1 MDVAAEPDFRAL
13 FEAAPGL
20 YLVLTPALVIVGVS
34 DAYLRATMTK
44 RGEVLGRALFEV
56 FPDNP
61 DDPDA
66 TGVSNLKA
74 SLERVLRLRMPDAMA
89 VQKYDVRR
97 PDGGFEERYWSP
109 LNTPVLDAKGE
120 VQWIIHRVEDVT
132 ELVRL
137 KREEAEWDSATGEQQ
152 LIISQLQAANEE
164 LARSRQALQ
173 QGEAHLRS
181 ILETVP
187 DAMVVI
193 DERGLI
199 QSFSAAAE
207 RLFGLTTEE
216 VRGRNVSMLMPPPY
230 RQEHDGYLARYLRT
244 GERRIIGTGRVVI
257 GQRKDGS
264 TFPMELSVGEI
275 AVEGRRQF
283 TGFVRD
289 LTERQENERRLH
301 EVQSELLHVT
311 RVSEMGQM
319 GSTLAHELNQ
329 PLTAVSNYLAALRR
343 LVASPNFD
351 AKHADE
357 IFTRATAQASRAGE
371 IIRRLR
377 EFLSKGD
384 TERRIESVNHV
395 VEEACALALVGARS
409 QGVTVL
415 MRLDP
420 AAPNAVIDKIQMQQV
435 ILNLVRNAIE
445 AMAAAPQRELN
456 ILTER
461 RADDMIEI
469 AVADTGPGIAESIRD
484 KLFQPFVTTKESGMG
499 VGLSICRSIV
509 EAHGG
514 KLWADA
520 GTGGGTVFRLTIPQ
534 VS

>member
-1 MDVAAEPDFRAL
+1 MDNPSGPDFRAL

-20 YLVLTPALVIVGVS
+20 YLVLTPALVIVGAS

-44 RGEVLGRALFEV
+44 REEVLARDLFDV

-61 DDPDA
+61 DDPGA
-66 TGVSNLKA
+66 TGVSNLRA
-74 SLERVLRLRMPDAMA
+74 SLERVLRLRRPDAMA

-97 PDGGFEERYWSP
+97 PDGSFEERHWSP
-109 LNTPVLDAKGE
+109 LNTPVLGPSGE

-137 KREEAEWDSATGEQQ
+137 KREEAERDSFAGEQQ
-152 LIISQLQAANEE
+152 LIISQLRAANEE
-164 LARSRQALQ
+164 LAKSRQALE

-181 ILETVP
+181 ILATVP

-193 DERGLI
+193 DDRGLI

-207 RLFGLTTEE
+207 RLFGYAPEE
-216 VRGRNVSMLMPPPY
+216 VRGGNVSMLMPEPY
-230 RQEHDGYLARYLRT
+230 RREHDGYLARYLRT

-275 AVEGRRQF
+275 AVEGKRQF
-283 TGFVRD
+283 TGFLRD

-329 PLTAVSNYLAALRR
+329 PLTAVNNYLAALRR
-343 LVASPNFD
+343 MVAGPQFD
-351 AKHADE
+351 AKQADE
-357 IFTRATAQASRAGE
+357 IFARAMAQTGRAGE

-395 VEEACALALVGARS
+395 VEEACALALVGVRS
-409 QGVTVL
+409 QGMTVL

-420 AAPNAVIDKIQMQQV
+420 AAPAAVIDKIQMQQV
-435 ILNLVRNAIE
+435 ILNLVRNAVE
-445 AMAAAPQRELN
+445 AMATAPRRELS

-461 RADDMIEI
+461 RADDTVEI
-469 AVADTGPGIAESIRD
+469 AVADTGPGIAEAIRV
-484 KLFQPFVTTKESGMG
+484 KLFQPFVTTKASGMG

-514 KLWADA
+514 RLWVD
-520 GTGGGTVFRLTIPQ
+520 TGDSGGAIFRLTIPCE
-534 VS
+534 S

>member
-1 MDVAAEPDFRAL
+1 MDAASEPDFRAL

-20 YLVLTPALVIVGVS
+20 YLVLTPGLVIVGAS

-44 RGEVLGRALFEV
+44 REAVLGRDLFDV

-61 DDPDA
+61 DDPGA
-66 TGVSNLKA
+66 TGVSNLRA
-74 SLERVLRLRMPDAMA
+74 SLERVLRLRRPDAMA

-97 PDGGFEERYWSP
+97 PDGSFEERHWSP
-109 LNTPVLDAKGE
+109 LNAPVLDAKGA
-120 VQWIIHRVEDVT
+120 VRWIIHRVEDVT

-137 KREEAEWDSATGEQQ
+137 KREEAARDSFAGEQQ
-152 LIISQLQAANEE
+152 LVISQLKAANEE
-164 LARSRQALQ
+164 LAKSRQALA

-181 ILETVP
+181 ILATVP

-207 RLFGLTTEE
+207 RLFGFAAEE
-216 VRGRNVSMLMPPPY
+216 IRGRNVSMLMPAPY

-275 AVEGRRQF
+275 VANGQRQF

-289 LTERQENERRLH
+289 LTERRENERRLH

-311 RVSEMGQM
+311 RLSEMGQM

-329 PLTAVSNYLAALRR
+329 PLTAVANYLSALRR
-343 LVASPNFD
+343 LVAAPQFD

-357 IFTRATAQASRAGE
+357 IFARAMAQTGRAGE

-384 TERRIESVNHV
+384 PERRIENVNHV
-395 VEEACALALVGARS
+395 VEEACALALVGVKS
-409 QGVTVL
+409 QGTTVL

-420 AAPNAVIDKIQMQQV
+420 AAPVVIIDKIQIQQV
-435 ILNLVRNAIE
+435 VLNLVRNAVE
-445 AMAAAPQRELN
+445 AMATGPRRELS

-461 RADDMIEI
+461 RADDMVEI
-469 AVADTGPGIAESIRD
+469 AIADTGPGIAESVRA
-484 KLFQPFVTTKESGMG
+484 KLFQPFVTTKASGMG

-514 KLWADA
+514 RLWAADNAA
-520 GTGGGTVFRLTIPQ
+520 GGAVFRLTIPCEP
-534 VS
+534 

>member
-1 MDVAAEPDFRAL
+1 MEVSAGPDFRAL
-13 FEAAPGL
+13 FEAVPGL
-20 YLVLTPALVIVGVS
+20 YLVLTPALVIVGAS
-34 DAYLRATMTK
+34 DAYLRATMTE
-44 RGEVLGRALFEV
+44 RDAVLGRGLFEV

-61 DDPDA
+61 DDPGA
-66 TGVSNLKA
+66 TGVSNLRA
-74 SLERVLRLRMPDAMA
+74 SLERVLRLRRPDAMA

-97 PDGGFEERYWSP
+97 PDGSFEERHWSP
-109 LNTPVLDAKGE
+109 LNTPVLDERGE
-120 VQWIIHRVEDVT
+120 VRWIIHRVEDVT

-137 KREEAEWDSATGEQQ
+137 KREEAERNSFAGEQQ
-152 LIISQLQAANEE
+152 LIISQLRAANEE
-164 LARSRQALQ
+164 LAKSRQALL

-207 RLFGLTTEE
+207 RLFGFAAEE
-216 VRGRNVSMLMPPPY
+216 VRGRNVSMLMPAPY

-257 GQRKDGS
+257 GQRRDGS

-275 AVEGRRQF
+275 AAEGKRQF

-301 EVQSELLHVT
+301 EVQSELLHVS
-311 RVSEMGQM
+311 RLSEMGQM

-329 PLTAVSNYLAALRR
+329 PLTAVANYLSALRR
-343 LVASPNFD
+343 LIARPQFD
-351 AKHADE
+351 AKQADE
-357 IFTRATAQASRAGE
+357 IFGRAMAQTGRAGE

-395 VEEACALALVGARS
+395 IEEACALALVGVRS
-409 QGVTVL
+409 QGMTVH

-420 AAPNAVIDKIQMQQV
+420 AAPEAIIDKIQMQQV
-435 ILNLVRNAIE
+435 VLNLVRNAVE
-445 AMAAAPQRELN
+445 AMAAAPRRELS
-456 ILTER
+456 IATER
-461 RADDMIEI
+461 RADEMVEI
-469 AVADTGPGIAESIRD
+469 AVADTGPGIAEDIRA
-484 KLFQPFVTTKESGMG
+484 KLFQPFVTTKANGMG

-514 KLWADA
+514 RLWADA
-520 GTGGGTVFRLTIPQ
+520 DAAGGTIFRLTIPRL
-534 VS
+534 